1 MAKPPLPIAPL
12 SARPSVAPSTLE
24 TPLCELH
31 EVSVSYGARLANDGV
46 SLRLQPGE
54 VVALLGENGAG
65 KSTLLHAL
73 YGLVG
78 VSGGQVRYGGAAVV
92 PSPERAIAAGIGL
105 IHQHFLLVPRLT
117 VAENV
122 VLGSEPRRLGVLL
135 DRRRAVAQTA
145 ALAARYGLPVDP
157 ERPVADLS
165 VGEAQRVEILKTL
178 YRGARCLL
186 LDEPTAV
193 LTPGEAQKLLA
204 VLREL
209 LVDKQGSTQ
218 AAPGSAD
225 RAAAPGSAGRAAA
238 PGSAGQAAVPG
249 SADRAAAP
257 RSADQA
263 AVPGSA
269 DRAAAP
275 GHDGARGGGSALLIV
290 THKLDEVLQVADRAV
305 VMRKGR
311 VVAQLQRSEFSAG
324 ELARAMV
331 GRELHPITR
340 QPAPTLPAAAGAAG
354 TARPAAAG
362 AAGAA
367 RPDAP
372 PALELTD
379 VRVVCDGVERVRGVS
394 LEVAAGTILGI
405 AGVEGNGQS
414 ELGAALAGLLP
425 LSHGRVRLAG
435 QDLTTASVRA
445 RKRAGLGF
453 ILEDRQRHGLVLDF
467 SLAENLLLGTDE
479 RAAGRSGGL
488 FGRLFAQL
496 FIDQAR
502 LQRDAQALLREH
514 DIRPPEPTLP
524 ARALSGGNQQKLLL
538 ARALSGG
545 GVPPRVLL
553 AAQPTRGVDIGAV
566 ESIHR
571 ALLAARDRGC
581 AILLISAELD
591 ELRTLCD
598 RIAVLYRGQILAELV
613 NSPAA
618 PASRE
623 RLGEL
628 LAGVRSSAN
637 PLAPGPAGL
646 GGAAQGV

>member
-1 MAKPPLPIAPL
+1 
-12 SARPSVAPSTLE
+12 
-24 TPLCELH
+24 
-31 EVSVSYGARLANDGV
+31 LADQAAV
-46 SLRLQPGE
+46 R
-54 VVALLGENGAG
+54 
-65 KSTLLHAL
+65 
-73 YGLVG
+73 GLV
-78 VSGGQVRYGGAAVV
+78 
-92 PSPERAIAAGIGL
+92 
-105 IHQHFLLVPRLT
+105 
-117 VAENV
+117 
-122 VLGSEPRRLGVLL
+122 
-135 DRRRAVAQTA
+135 
-145 ALAARYGLPVDP
+145 
-157 ERPVADLS
+157 
-165 VGEAQRVEILKTL
+165 
-178 YRGARCLL
+178 
-186 LDEPTAV
+186 
-193 LTPGEAQKLLA
+193 
-204 VLREL
+204 
-209 LVDKQGSTQ
+209 
-218 AAPGSAD
+218 D
-225 RAAAPGSAGRAAA
+225 RAAAPGR
-238 PGSAGQAAVPG
+238 
-249 SADRAAAP
+249 
-257 RSADQA
+257 
-263 AVPGSA
+263 
-269 DRAAAP
+269 
-275 GHDGARGGGSALLIV
+275 DGAGGVGSALLIV

-340 QPAPTLPAAAGAAG
+340 QPAPT
-354 TARPAAAG
+354 RPAAAG
-362 AAGAA
+362 AGGAA
-367 RPDAP
+367 RPAAP
-372 PALELTD
+372 PALELTE

-467 SLAENLLLGTDE
+467 SLAENLLLGSDE
-479 RAAGRSGGL
+479 RGVSRPGSPFA
-488 FGRLFAQL
+488 RLFARL
-496 FIDQAR
+496 FIDQKR

-591 ELRTLCD
+591 ELRALCD
-598 RIAVLYRGQILAELV
+598 RIAVLYRGQILAELE

-628 LAGVRSSAN
+628 LAGVRSAE
-637 PLAPGPAGL
+637 APPAAGPVGL